1 MLKVYFSS
9 CLQLWYYRPT
19 KRLLFRINT
28 STDKI
33 SMAINP
39 LCINDPTIYFRLDPG
54 EPGVRTS
61 ARASESTL
69 LVTAQEL
76 RNINR
81 LKAEAIEEGREVVYA
96 NITYRPD
103 SVGPYHTVT
112 SGHTVVVSAERKDTT
127 EDFPPGIEDNTK
139 NSNDNQI
146 SDRSDSIL
154 DNTKTHVTSG
164 PEDQEDI
171 QDKIKELRVEI
182 TGLEQELK
190 MKDNDIA
197 LQSIGK
203 VSLLISQIEQKKEKL
218 ASLMNKEM
226 LLKMKSS
233 QHKLLNGIKITNK
246 TAFGLASLKGK
257 AKGKSINL
265 LI

>member
-139 NSNDNQI
+139 
-146 SDRSDSIL
+146 
-154 DNTKTHVTSG
+154 THVTSG